1 MSFAAHITPTADF
14 QSASTFYTG
23 TLITFTA
30 NFQSAGASAPCA
42 GTLAAIGGGAA
53 ISLLRAAI
61 HLDGTTKDS
70 PHIS

>member
-1 MSFAAHITPTADF
+1 MSFAAHITSTADLQSTGAFCAGNLAAIITFTADF
-14 QSASTFYTG
+14 QY
-23 TLITFTA
+23 
-30 NFQSAGASAPCA
+30 AGA

-61 HLDGTTKDS
+61 HLDGATEDV